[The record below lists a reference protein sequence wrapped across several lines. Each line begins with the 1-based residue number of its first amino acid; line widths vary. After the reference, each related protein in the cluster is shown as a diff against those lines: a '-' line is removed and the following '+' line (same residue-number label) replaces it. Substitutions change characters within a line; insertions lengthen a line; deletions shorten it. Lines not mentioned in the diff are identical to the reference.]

1 MAYRHILAA
10 IAPLDDG
17 DILLRRAQSLAQQLG
32 ARLSVLQVIEVAL
45 TMNTFG
51 AGALAGGADDLAVI
65 NQVEMTETL
74 LQAAQKR
81 IAALCE
87 KCGINSADISV
98 RVGGHAA
105 EIIAGAEELGADL
118 IVVGHHPHHGWS
130 ALFSHTEESVV
141 HRSRCDV
148 LSIALE
154 IPAA

>member
-1 MAYRHILAA
+1 MAYRHILVAV
-10 IAPLDDG
+10 APLEDG
-17 DILLRRAQSLAQQLG
+17 EILLGRAQSLAQKLG
-32 ARLSVLQVIEVAL
+32 ARLSVLHVTEVVLPVNA
-45 TMNTFG
+45 FG
-51 AGALAGGADDLAVI
+51 AGALTGGADDLSVV

-81 IAALCE
+81 IAMLCE
-87 KCGINSADISV
+87 KCGITGADISV

-141 HRSRCDV
+141 HRSSCDV